1 MLFQSSIRRELAR
14 SFGATLVV
22 LITIVMTIVLIRTL
36 GQASRGYINPQD
48 VLLLMAYSALG
59 RLPTIL
65 TLSLFIAMV
74 GTLSRMYR
82 DSEMVVWFT
91 SGRSLSA
98 FLKPLFR
105 FAWPVLLIIALLSL
119 FVWPWT
125 NQQTQEMRERY
136 ENRGDLDRIAAGQ
149 FQESANGNRVFF
161 IDREGTQGQKSSSNV
176 FIASTENGKNAIT
189 TARSGQLETINGS
202 QVLLLRNGQRLE
214 NQVGKSAIKISE
226 FEEYGS
232 NTADATPPTT
242 DTTDTKLQSTRS
254 LIGKPVLRNL
264 GELAWR
270 LGLAL
275 APLNFVLSLTPT
287 VLDDSSEMRRLVEV
301 EAVRKA
307 ATRMSESD
315 IDEFEAMLQ
324 AHAAVQ
330 NDYVGFLILDS
341 RFHSRIYQLS
351 SNVVLE
357 QIATALYNIGLDHRR
372 DLMSQPGEIA
382 KSTLDHHAIVDALRT
397 RDAVA
402 ATKAMETH
410 LNHIADSSHKVLIRR
425 QAVRPGQRR

>member
-275 APLNFVLSLTPT
+275 APLNFVVLAVAMASVNPRGGRSLTLT
-287 VLDDSSEMRRLVEV
+287 FAVLAFVVYNNLINLGQNWISSGVVNFSNFLVLTHGGV
-301 EAVRKA
+301 LLLALAWLIKRNTNWTLKA
-307 ATRMSESD
+307 ALRSARHHPKRQSHSG
-315 IDEFEAMLQ
+315 AM
-324 AHAAVQ
+324 
-330 NDYVGFLILDS
+330 
-341 RFHSRIYQLS
+341 
-351 SNVVLE
+351 
-357 QIATALYNIGLDHRR
+357 
-372 DLMSQPGEIA
+372 P
-382 KSTLDHHAIVDALRT
+382 
-397 RDAVA
+397 
-402 ATKAMETH
+402 
-410 LNHIADSSHKVLIRR
+410 
-425 QAVRPGQRR
+425 